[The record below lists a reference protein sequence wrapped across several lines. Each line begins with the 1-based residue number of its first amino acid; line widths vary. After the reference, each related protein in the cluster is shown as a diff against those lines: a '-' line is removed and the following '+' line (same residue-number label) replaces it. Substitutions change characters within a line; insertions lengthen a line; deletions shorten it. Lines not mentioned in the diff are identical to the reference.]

1 MAEKRGNMADLA
13 RNEQDGSARF
23 EAELLALGNGY
34 HTDLTQYIGFCREQ
48 ALSVGMES
56 LATFKGEL
64 IELGYKAPTVN
75 KKLAAVRSSVAKV
88 AGKHLK
94 MKELQIL
101 KQALREVKGI
111 KLAKGS
117 KVVAK
122 EKLLRLADVQRLL
135 EGASERTGLAIQ
147 FLFSTGIRVSELCGI
162 RGTDLKERDHYFQV
176 RVLGKGEKERR
187 LKVDKRLVERVR
199 EAFCGKRY
207 LFETKGGK
215 PYLRQYVSA
224 EIVKAGRRILGRSIS
239 AHTLRHSFATLKIA
253 RTGKIKGVSE
263 YLGHSSTAITL
274 DMYVHE
280 ELSMED
286 LDLF

>member
-1 MAEKRGNMADLA
+1 MADLA
-13 RNEQDGSARF
+13 RYEQDHLAGRF
-23 EAELLALGNGY
+23 EEELLAIGNGY

-56 LATFKGEL
+56 LAAFKGEL
-64 IELGYKAPTVN
+64 IELGYKGPTIN

-122 EKLLRLADVQRLL
+122 EKLLRLPDVQRLM
-135 EGASERTGLAIQ
+135 EGASDRTGLMVQ
-147 FLFSTGIRVSELCGI
+147 FLFSTGLRVSELCGI
-162 RGTDLKERDHYFQV
+162 KLSDLKERDHYCQV
-176 RVLGKGEKERR
+176 RVLGKGQKERK
-187 LKVDKRLVERVR
+187 LKVDKRLIERVR
-199 EAFCGKRY
+199 EVFGCERY

-215 PYLRQYVSA
+215 PYSQQYVSA
-224 EIVKAGRRILGRSIS
+224 AIAQAGRRILGRSIS
-239 AHTLRHSFATLKIA
+239 AHTLRHSLSTIKIA

-286 LDLF
+286 LELF

>member
-1 MAEKRGNMADLA
+1 MADLA
-13 RNEQDGSARF
+13 RYDRDHLAGRF
-23 EAELLALGNGY
+23 EEELLALGNGY

-48 ALSVGMES
+48 AFSVGVES
-56 LATFKGEL
+56 LATFKDEL
-64 IELGYKAPTVN
+64 LSLGYKAPTIN

-94 MKELQIL
+94 LKELQIL

-122 EKLLRLADVQRLL
+122 EKLLRLADVQRLM
-135 EGASERTGLAIQ
+135 EGASDRTGLMVQ
-147 FLFSTGIRVSELCGI
+147 FLFSTGLRVSELCGI
-162 RGTDLKERDHYFQV
+162 KLTDLKERDHYHQV
-176 RVLGKGEKERR
+176 RVLGKGQKERK
-187 LKVDKRLVERVR
+187 LKVDKRLVERAR
-199 EAFCGKRY
+199 ETFGGRRY
-207 LFETKGGK
+207 LFETKGEK
-215 PYLRQYVSA
+215 PYYRQYVSA
-224 EIVKAGRRILGRSIS
+224 EIVKAGRKILGRSIS

-280 ELSMED
+280 ELSMQD
-286 LDLF
+286 LELF